1 MIALVVSKI
10 AELGIKVIHIPGG
23 CTGLCQPLDVGVN
36 KPFKACIHWQWEE
49 WMTDMIDMTNEVCNA
64 TRMEVVERATAT
76 YWDMAVNSKKM
87 LQNAWRM
94 MEYNW
99 FPGGL
104 ALTTAT
110 MMATMMTTTK
120 TTMMVAT

>member
-49 WMTDMIDMTNEVCNA
+49 WMTDMIDTTHVD
-64 TRMEVVERATAT
+64 VVEWATT
-76 YWDMAVNSKKM
+76 MYWDMAV
-87 LQNAWRM
+87 
-94 MEYNW
+94 
-99 FPGGL
+99 
-104 ALTTAT
+104 
-110 MMATMMTTTK
+110 
-120 TTMMVAT
+120 